1 MLKIKLNGNQITN
14 DETTEIMPYSVFN
27 RQGQRELHA
36 WTERD
41 AKGRPTRTEKI
52 ANVTQVWG
60 SPGLEDVIAG
70 HISEHLGEPVQEPKA
85 EETEND
91 SDPEEESHTE
101 ENAY

>member
-14 DETTEIMPYSVFN
+14 AETTEIMPYSVFN

-41 AKGRPTRTEKI
+41 TKGRPTRTEKI

-60 SPGLEDVIAG
+60 APELEDVIAG
-70 HISEHLGEPVQEPKA
+70 HISEHLGEPVDEPKVEA
-85 EETEND
+85 LESD
-91 SDPEEESHTE
+91 SDQEEEARTE
-101 ENAY
+101 EDAY